1 MQPSRSLQSH
11 PPPARRRLRL
21 RPASNIDQPTRCS
34 TMSKARKPETMSVWD
49 FMSRFPDEPAARTHV
64 ERIQWATLQSVRISG
79 SQRVASSRMKGP
91 SPTEAKDCRGFF
103 SVKTGTAF
111 HRAKLTIRACLYA
124 ISSCQLA
131 RELGIGKKAAWHL
144 AHRIH
149 ETWQSGGN
157 VGAPFAGAVE
167 IDETYIGGKERN
179 KHASKLGKQ
188 AVVGMVERKSKRVQA
203 RPIAGIHQTHLH
215 GAIRSETNLG
225 STICTD
231 GHRADHKV
239 PEYGRQ
245 AVQHSVGEHVNGM
258 ARTDGIESFLAL
270 RKRGCNGTHHHFST
284 KCMGRYVE
292 DFSTRKSRRHYDTMP
307 QIDLVIRDSRG
318 KPGYAHLSGGSIN
331 G

>member
-1 MQPSRSLQSH
+1 MSQPQGRM
-11 PPPARRRLRL
+11 LRE
-21 RPASNIDQPTRCS
+21 SS
-34 TMSKARKPETMSVWD
+34 GE
-49 FMSRFPDEPAARTHV
+49 
-64 ERIQWATLQSVRISG
+64 TLQFVRISG
-79 SQRVASSRMKGP
+79 SQRIASSSMKSP

-103 SVKTGTAF
+103 SVKTGTVC

-131 RELGIGKKAAWHL
+131 R
-144 AHRIH
+144 
-149 ETWQSGGN
+149 
-157 VGAPFAGAVE
+157 
-167 IDETYIGGKERN
+167 
-179 KHASKLGKQ
+179 
-188 AVVGMVERKSKRVQA
+188 
-203 RPIAGIHQTHLH
+203 PIAGIHQTHLH
-215 GAIRSETNLG
+215 GAIREKTNLG

-231 GHRADHKV
+231 GHRADHEV
-239 PEYGRQ
+239 PEHDHQ

-258 ARTDGIESFLAL
+258 ARTDGIESFLSL

-292 DFSTRKSRRHYDTMP
+292 DFSTRKSLRHYDTMP